1 VRISTTLFFLFGLNL
16 LLSAQET
23 ITLMNGEILN
33 VHSVLETDGM
43 ITVSAPKRFS
53 SKLKT
58 TALNKSEV
66 FSYVHDGKEVV
77 LYVQDSAFGDVY
89 SADEMRMYLAGERDA
104 RANYK
109 ANHIALIGYLIC
121 GAASLV
127 VGDGLLVLVVPPVAY
142 GTLQLLG
149 KVKIREKYISDK
161 NYKFNDVYAEGFE
174 PPARSKKI
182 IKGIA
187 GGVLGSVNGL
197 ITYLLKNQ

>member
-1 VRISTTLFFLFGLNL
+1 MRKTILLLFLFCLSEL
-16 LLSAQET
+16 VSAQEI

-33 VHSVLETDGM
+33 VKSVVESSGM
-43 ITVSAPKRFS
+43 ILVTSPKRFS
-53 SKLKT
+53 KKMKT
-58 TALNKSEV
+58 TELNKSEV
-66 FSYVHDGKEVV
+66 FSYVHQGKEVI

-89 SADEMRMYLAGERDA
+89 SVDEMRMYLAGERDA
-104 RANYK
+104 RENYK
-109 ANHIALIGYLIC
+109 ANHIAFIGYVIC

-127 VGDGLLVLVVPPVAY
+127 VGDGLLVLIVPPVAY
-142 GTLQLLG
+142 GTMQLIG

-197 ITYLLKNQ
+197 IIYFLKNQ

>member
-1 VRISTTLFFLFGLNL
+1 
-16 LLSAQET
+16 
-23 ITLMNGEILN
+23 MNGEILN
-33 VHSVLETDGM
+33 VHSVLESEGLIMVT
-43 ITVSAPKRFS
+43 SPKRFS

-58 TALNKSEV
+58 IELNKSEV
-66 FSYVHDGKEVV
+66 FSYMHEGKEIV

-89 SADEMRMYLAGERDA
+89 SVDEMRMYLAGERDA

-121 GAASLV
+121 GAASLA

-197 ITYLLKNQ
+197 IIYFLKNQ